1 MAKEKDKTEVGI
13 TGKPVP
19 KPKTAKQQYELE
31 KRRRERRHLGRN
43 VGGTQYSSDVNPYFN
58 PRSVRE
64 EVLSYLLDEG
74 FASDE
79 KSAEAIMGAMSEA
92 WIESIVEEVL
102 DEAVLGARKGHIR
115 SVIAKGGGPG
125 SIKYVASGGDIVA
138 NDRAA
143 QERAS
148 DKDRKKAG
156 KNRANA
162 ARYDQALKKGIE
174 RATNRSGRTDGF
186 APNSSLRQYERDDET
201 FTNRNARRRR
211 ASGR

>member
-1 MAKEKDKTEVGI
+1 MAKDETVPGL

-19 KPKTAKQQYELE
+19 KPTTARKQYELE

-102 DEAVLGARKGHIR
+102 DEATIR
-115 SVIAKGGGPG
+115 SVTSPQGKIRYKSPKY
-125 SIKYVASGGDIVA
+125 SPDEIKNIYKTAH
-138 NDRAA
+138 R
-143 QERAS
+143 QHRL
-148 DKDRKKAG
+148 RQRRHAG
-156 KNRANA
+156 
-162 ARYDQALKKGIE
+162 E
-174 RATNRSGRTDGF
+174 SEERSGQRWAEWEHQQDELRRKHPSRAMNAKIDSEGEPYYKEVPTDWH
-186 APNSSLRQYERDDET
+186 
-201 FTNRNARRRR
+201 ARKRR
-211 ASGR
+211 ASAR

>member
-1 MAKEKDKTEVGI
+1 MEKDKTEVGI

-92 WIESIVEEVL
+92 WIESIVEGIDMGGSAPNLPPAVVKFV
-102 DEAVLGARKGHIR
+102 DELPKKIQN
-115 SVIAKGGGPG
+115 IF
-125 SIKYVASGGDIVA
+125 
-138 NDRAA
+138 
-143 QERAS
+143 
-148 DKDRKKAG
+148 KDR
-156 KNRANA
+156 
-162 ARYDQALKKGIE
+162 
-174 RATNRSGRTDGF
+174 
-186 APNSSLRQYERDDET
+186 SSSS
-201 FTNRNARRRR
+201 AKP
-211 ASGR
+211 SPSKPK